1 MTEQQNISGQL
12 TQSTPEEF
20 EITGNVL
27 TSYKGNAQEVTVPD
41 GITVIADGAFYGCTV
56 QIIHLSESVI
66 QIGRSAFSECMKLQS
81 INFPQRLEVV
91 ADAAFEHCPALVE
104 VFLPDSVQY
113 LGRMAFSKC
122 ISLRT
127 VKMPAGLHVIAHGM
141 FMGDAELTNLTLP
154 YFVTGIEDFA
164 FYMCRSL
171 EEMYLPDLTVDIGP
185 HTLYGCKGLKRGHI
199 KGINLTRFG
208 PDECMIFAL
217 LYLSTR
223 EKYSYWEMVMYESFI
238 HEYRDRV
245 FRRILDAGSQDALH
259 AIVHMDMVDAV
270 CLEKWSEAA
279 RASGNLEFTAKLLQY
294 RQELFSEPE
303 DMWEI

>member
-1 MTEQQNISGQL
+1 
-12 TQSTPEEF
+12 
-20 EITGNVL
+20 
-27 TSYKGNAQEVTVPD
+27 
-41 GITVIADGAFYGCTV
+41 
-56 QIIHLSESVI
+56 
-66 QIGRSAFSECMKLQS
+66 
-81 INFPQRLEVV
+81 
-91 ADAAFEHCPALVE
+91 
-104 VFLPDSVQY
+104 
-113 LGRMAFSKC
+113 
-122 ISLRT
+122 
-127 VKMPAGLHVIAHGM
+127 
-141 FMGDAELTNLTLP
+141 MGDAELTNLTLP

-223 EKYSYWEMVMYESFI
+223 GKYSYWEMVMYESFI

-245 FRRILDAGSQDALH
+245 FCRILDAGSQDALQ

-279 RASGNLEFTAKLLQY
+279 RASGNLEFTAKFTTIIQTGIVFRTGRHVGNLMNIREAKEQIKKTMKAY
-294 RQELFSEPE
+294 FSKDEKGDYYLSREKQRPVFLMGPPG
-303 DMWEI
+303 DR